1 MRSREFALLE
11 GSVEAFMAIRNL
23 GKTLGRFRFSVWD
36 SGSIPDLSKMRYSD
50 DPDSIGTEGKSQP
63 YLLFPID

>member
-23 GKTLGRFRFSVWD
+23 GKTLGRFRFSVWV
-36 SGSIPDLSKMRYSD
+36 SGSIPALSKMRYSD